1 MLKQQALLNAV
12 AAERYTRQII
22 SVGTSTAIFDNAAGA
37 TSINIPWPAAGSV
50 AANVLNVLTIAL
62 KPGTANLGNVPTP
75 AGWTFVG
82 SKLGGGWGGALG
94 VNQGNAW
101 AFMFMK
107 TGDNTAAGSLNVP
120 VTPDGANGVCIGSM
134 GRLEKSKLSLVWQPV
149 VVATGE
155 ATVNGVNV
163 ASFTQTPALKVS
175 RGDVLMYSFAITE
188 QFLGGTS
195 VQAGTGLTPQV
206 PSQAIGCA
214 NNLGFKV
221 NSVGTSR
228 RATRGVNPID
238 TPWTHTAPVGVNNRG
253 PVVMARFRVR

>member
-1 MLKQQALLNAV
+1 MLKSHALLSSV
-12 AAERYTRQII
+12 ASERYTRQLTTT
-22 SVGTSTAIFDNAAGA
+22 GTSGAIFDNPAGA
-37 TSINIPWPAAGSV
+37 TSINVPWPPAGVV
-50 AANVLNVLTIAL
+50 AANTITFLIIAL

-82 SKLGGGWGGALG
+82 SKLGGGWGGTLG

-101 AFMFMK
+101 VFLFEK
-107 TGDNTAAGSLNVP
+107 RGDNTAAGSLNVP

-134 GRLEKSKLSLVWQPV
+134 ARIEKSKLALTWQPV

-155 ATVNGVNV
+155 ATANGTNV
-163 ASFTQTPALKVS
+163 ASFTESPTLMVS
-175 RGDVLMYSFAITE
+175 RGDFLIYGFAITE

-195 VQAGTGLTPQV
+195 LQAGTGLTPNA
-206 PSQAIGCA
+206 PSLANGCA

-221 NSVGTSR
+221 NSVGTGR

-238 TPWTHTAPVGVNNRG
+238 APFTHTAPVGVNNRG
-253 PVVMARFRVR
+253 PMVMARYRVR